1 MYSLELGVV
10 VHTCNPGTQ
19 AEGLRGQ
26 SHSGLY
32 TARLFLK
39 KNLRKKNTKRN
50 SPSGN
55 VYTHIHH
62 RVGKLRWA
70 STKVYVL
77 KSLQCMSFS
86 CVKYCMH
93 KSLEAFFSLVLRTE
107 PGSSACLSES
117 LPQNFFPMTHS
128 DRSTRGKTVQLTDQK
143 VFQGKAGDLDL
154 RTMKVKVQKVT
165 AQCMWSQRCM
175 GGVGDT
181 WRKRPGACQLFLFLS
196 QWFTEDLSC
205 SPSCKWSLAENRE
218 VTKSKEPVSTRSC
231 AREQMNSFSCPE
243 TPPTSSLL
251 PKPWPCSVITPMCQ
265 AAETNPDRIQQPLV
279 LRSDLLDS
287 SRRYIWGP

>member
-32 TARLFLK
+32 TARPFLK

-70 STKVYVL
+70 STKVFVL
-77 KSLQCMSFS
+77 KNLQCMSFS

-93 KSLEAFFSLVLRTE
+93 KSLEAF
-107 PGSSACLSES
+107 C
-117 LPQNFFPMTHS
+117 
-128 DRSTRGKTVQLTDQK
+128 
-143 VFQGKAGDLDL
+143 
-154 RTMKVKVQKVT
+154 
-165 AQCMWSQRCM
+165 
-175 GGVGDT
+175 
-181 WRKRPGACQLFLFLS
+181 FLS
-196 QWFTEDLSC
+196 AEDGTRVFCMPIRIST
-205 SPSCKWSLAENRE
+205 
-218 VTKSKEPVSTRSC
+218 TKLFPHDT
-231 AREQMNSFSCPE
+231 Q
-243 TPPTSSLL
+243 
-251 PKPWPCSVITPMCQ
+251 
-265 AAETNPDRIQQPLV
+265 
-279 LRSDLLDS
+279 
-287 SRRYIWGP
+287 